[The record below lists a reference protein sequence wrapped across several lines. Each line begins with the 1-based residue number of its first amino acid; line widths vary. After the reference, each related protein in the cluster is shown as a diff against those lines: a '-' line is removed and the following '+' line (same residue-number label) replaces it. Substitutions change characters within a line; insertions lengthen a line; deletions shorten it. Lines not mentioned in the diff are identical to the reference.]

1 MPSHL
6 PEPGAQVERYTVL
19 FEVARGGMAVVYAAR
34 RTGIGGFD
42 KIVALKLMSPAMVTE
57 RRYVDMFLDEARIA
71 ARIDHPNVVQVFEV
85 GEHEGLP
92 FLVMELVQGVA
103 LTDVLRATPP
113 PPLAIRAALLAAAAR
128 GLHAAHE
135 TLGADGAPLGLVH
148 RDVSP
153 HNVLVGFDG
162 RVKVT
167 DFGIAAARG
176 RITHTASGE
185 LKGKMSY
192 LAPEQITRERP
203 TDRRADVWALGVM
216 TWETFALRRL
226 FAGSDDAQ
234 RMFAVLRA
242 PIPDLREL
250 DPEVPAEIAEI
261 AARALSRDVDARLAT
276 AEELAVVL
284 EGASLRLGGASV
296 ASWMGDRFAEKT
308 VAIRARLDAV
318 PSAPEEGDATIV
330 ATPEIEA
337 TRTELDVARPP
348 ARRAPIVAGV
358 LGLVMLAALA
368 VWRLTATPESAPV
381 VRPPVEAPAE
391 SWGEPDLVD
400 YPDGLSTPS
409 VETTP
414 PVAPP
419 PPVVAAS
426 VAVSEPEPLPTSRPR
441 ARERARDRVRR
452 AEPEPRAPQVA
463 SEPTPRRDLLPNP
476 F

>member
-42 KIVALKLMSPAMVTE
+42 KVVALKLMSPAMVTE

-85 GEHEGLP
+85 GEHEQLP
-92 FLVMELVQGVA
+92 FLVMEFVQGVA
-103 LTDVLRATPP
+103 FTDVLRATPP
-113 PPLAIRAALLAAAAR
+113 PPLAIRAAILAGAAR

-162 RVKVT
+162 RVKVA

-192 LAPEQITRERP
+192 LAPEQITRERT
-203 TDRRADVWALGVM
+203 TDRRADVWSLGVM

-226 FAGSDDAQ
+226 FAGDDDAQ

-242 PIPDLREL
+242 PIPDLREI
-250 DPEVPAEIAEI
+250 DPEVPVEIAEI
-261 AARALSRDVDARLAT
+261 TARALSRDVDARLAT
-276 AEELAVVL
+276 AEELAAAL
-284 EGASLRLGGASV
+284 EGAAMRLGGANV
-296 ASWMGDRFAEKT
+296 ASWMGARFEEKT
-308 VAIRARLDAV
+308 IAIRARLDAT

-330 ATPEIEA
+330 ATPASWPSPELEA
-337 TRTELDVARPP
+337 TRTDPEVARPP

-358 LGLVMLAALA
+358 LGLVMLAAIAL
-368 VWRLTATPESAPV
+368 WRIAATPESEPV
-381 VRPPVEAPAE
+381 VRPVAAAPGEVPAPSIEAAP
-391 SWGEPDLVD
+391 L
-400 YPDGLSTPS
+400 
-409 VETTP
+409 
-414 PVAPP
+414 APP
-419 PPVVAAS
+419 PPAVAPAA
-426 VAVSEPEPLPTSRPR
+426 VAVSQPEPEPLPTSRPR
-441 ARERARDRVRR
+441 PRERARDRARR
-452 AEPEPRAPQVA
+452 AEPETRAPQA
-463 SEPTPRRDLLPNP
+463 TSEPTPRRDLLPNP